1 MSIREILASKKVA
14 EVLSISPDS
23 TVVEAITIMTQ
34 HNFGSLVVKQD
45 EKMVGLLTD
54 RHIVRALTKA
64 GGDLSQTKVRDAME
78 VKPIV
83 GQLDDNVDSVRQKLT
98 ENHISHL
105 PVVDNDKVVGIIS
118 FYDVARTVLSNVEFE
133 NKMLKRYIK
142 DWPEEDK
149 SKG

>member
-23 TVVEAITIMTQ
+23 TVVEAIRIMTQ
-34 HNFGSLVVKQD
+34 HNFGSLVVKQG

-78 VKPIV
+78 AKPIV